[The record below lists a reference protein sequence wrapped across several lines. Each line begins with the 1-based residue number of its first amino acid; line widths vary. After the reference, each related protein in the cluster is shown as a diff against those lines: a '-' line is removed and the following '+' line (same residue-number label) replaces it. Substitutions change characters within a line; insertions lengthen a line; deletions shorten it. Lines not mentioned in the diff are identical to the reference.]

1 MLKTSR
7 TSSRNWRK
15 HLPKGVWLSRVP
27 CGTLLRKRRR
37 RDPRVGRIR
46 KKTANETRSRTWS
59 LNRMRITIWT
69 FRFRWKSRIR
79 TPWRPRLV
87 LRSQTR
93 WRLRTPRGTKR
104 CRLVMRRSDLFM
116 KRSGLLMKQ
125 RGLFMRRSDLVMRR
139 QRGLVLRWSGL
150 FMKQSDLVMRQRGRA
165 VLRWVDR
172 SQGMMISAELEGL
185 ESEDS
190 EEEETKETV
199 GYPGKVGC
207 ERTCEGEGVSKDE
220 CDAVFSC
227 RFETAGK
234 KCRSAVGPEP
244 CPLTEQDMFELWDA
258 SETGKRESA
267 RARA

>member
-1 MLKTSR
+1 
-7 TSSRNWRK
+7 
-15 HLPKGVWLSRVP
+15 
-27 CGTLLRKRRR
+27 
-37 RDPRVGRIR
+37 
-46 KKTANETRSRTWS
+46 
-59 LNRMRITIWT
+59 
-69 FRFRWKSRIR
+69 
-79 TPWRPRLV
+79 
-87 LRSQTR
+87 
-93 WRLRTPRGTKR
+93 
-104 CRLVMRRSDLFM
+104 
-116 KRSGLLMKQ
+116 
-125 RGLFMRRSDLVMRR
+125 
-139 QRGLVLRWSGL
+139 
-150 FMKQSDLVMRQRGRA
+150 
-165 VLRWVDR
+165 
-172 SQGMMISAELEGL
+172 MMISAELEGL

-234 KCRSAVGPEP
+234 KCRSAVGQEP